1 MNRDYKM
8 FEFLRKNMI
17 KRIESNKAADNIN
30 QVSLEENYWIDEKKL
45 LNSFDMLNAFLE
57 QEDISIKIDITKFGS
72 KEYTYKLDFRN
83 KSLILELQL
92 NEFIFKMII
101 NPISEIE
108 IATLGNQLKIHIKY
122 LYINPFDKKRRVLSD
137 NIRCYFLNVNNPKTI
152 RRCNTKNYEREEKE
166 FEKYINTDP
175 LRYNVGKT
183 IDKYTFYMNG
193 KILSKKDYTLKN
205 NASKYCLLFIQQDNS
220 FDVYYIDEKGE
231 RKIVLLEL
239 KYNDELKI
247 IDVLPLPVNEGIGT
261 NAFNLIFEYINCTQ
275 KISKMYGSLSS
286 VDDDHADRRDRFYRK
301 LGFKI
306 DSMRISRTFEKSLKR
321 EEEN

>member
-1 MNRDYKM
+1 MNGDYKM

-30 QVSLEENYWIDEKKL
+30 QVSLEKNYWIDEKKL

-137 NIRCYFLNVNNPKTI
+137 NIRCYF
-152 RRCNTKNYEREEKE
+152 
-166 FEKYINTDP
+166 
-175 LRYNVGKT
+175 
-183 IDKYTFYMNG
+183 
-193 KILSKKDYTLKN
+193 
-205 NASKYCLLFIQQDNS
+205 
-220 FDVYYIDEKGE
+220 
-231 RKIVLLEL
+231 
-239 KYNDELKI
+239 
-247 IDVLPLPVNEGIGT
+247 
-261 NAFNLIFEYINCTQ
+261 
-275 KISKMYGSLSS
+275 
-286 VDDDHADRRDRFYRK
+286 
-301 LGFKI
+301 
-306 DSMRISRTFEKSLKR
+306 
-321 EEEN
+321 